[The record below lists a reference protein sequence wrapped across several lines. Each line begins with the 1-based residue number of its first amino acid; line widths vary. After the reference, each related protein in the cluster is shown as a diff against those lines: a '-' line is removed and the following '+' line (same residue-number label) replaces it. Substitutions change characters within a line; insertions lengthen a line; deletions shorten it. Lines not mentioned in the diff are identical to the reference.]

1 MCDDQNSLVTAVT
14 DLRRTF
20 EAPRELGQTDS
31 GRKKTPL
38 NQAATIIPTMT
49 RIETAPEAALSLPAI
64 GDSVMAAM
72 SNAELGARLD
82 DLFRFRSALE
92 GHIIQLLGEAERRGA
107 HYDDGATSAAAWT
120 AERFQISSPSARTLV
135 RVAQKAWNVPQLVG
149 ALQAGE
155 ISFDKLRAVAEAASP
170 ETEGDL
176 LDEARHRSVRE
187 LMALAGSMRATPPRD
202 PALEQERRSL
212 RCNEAVR
219 TMTVQ
224 LPPESFAEARS
235 RLESMAKEIP
245 SADGETS
252 WDQRMADA
260 FMGMIRCPN
269 DGDGESSVS
278 SPYFVVMHV
287 PVAALFDESGHESD
301 LAGDLERGGLL
312 SIEAVR
318 RVACD
323 ATITLAVDDDTGH
336 TMYEGRTRRD
346 PSGPQHREVRRRD
359 RHCRF
364 PGCTNVVF
372 TNVHHIK
379 EWKPD
384 RGPTDLDNLVLLCV
398 HHHGLVHSKQWHMSG
413 NPNELLI
420 FIGPTGRA
428 MESRP
433 SPLWTAVT
441 GPAARRA
448 VAARRTGNG

>member
-1 MCDDQNSLVTAVT
+1 
-14 DLRRTF
+14 
-20 EAPRELGQTDS
+20 
-31 GRKKTPL
+31 
-38 NQAATIIPTMT
+38 MT
-49 RIETAPEAALSLPAI
+49 RIETAPEAALSLPPI

-92 GHIIQLLGEAERRGA
+92 GHIVQLLGEAERRGA
-107 HYDDGATSAAAWT
+107 HYDDGATSVAAWA

-135 RVAQKAWNVPQLVG
+135 HVAQKAWDVPQLVG

-170 ETEGDL
+170 ETEGEL

-187 LMALAGSMRATPPRD
+187 LTSLAGSMRSAPPRD
-202 PALEQERRSL
+202 PTVEQQRRSL

-245 SADGETS
+245 SVDGETS

-260 FMGMIRCPN
+260 FMGIIRCGK
-269 DGDGESSVS
+269 DGGGESSVS

-287 PVAALFDESGHESD
+287 PVAALLDESGDASV
-301 LAGDLERGGLL
+301 LAGDMERGGLL
-312 SIEAVR
+312 SIETVR

-323 ATITLAVDDDTGH
+323 ATMTLAVDDDMGH
-336 TMYEGRTRRD
+336 TMYEGRARRD
-346 PSGPQHREVRRRD
+346 PSGPQQREVRRRD

-384 RGPTDLDNLVLLCV
+384 QGPTDLDNLVLLCV
-398 HHHGLVHSKQWHMSG
+398 HHHGLVHSKQWRLSG

-420 FIGPTGRA
+420 FVGPSGRA

-448 VAARRTGNG
+448 VAARRTGGG

>member
-1 MCDDQNSLVTAVT
+1 
-14 DLRRTF
+14 
-20 EAPRELGQTDS
+20 
-31 GRKKTPL
+31 
-38 NQAATIIPTMT
+38 MT
-49 RIETAPEAALSLPAI
+49 RIETRPEAELSLPPIDNSA
-64 GDSVMAAM
+64 MAAI
-72 SNAELGARLD
+72 SNAELGTRLD
-82 DLFRFRSALE
+82 DLFRFRSAIE
-92 GHIIQLLGEAERRGA
+92 GHIVQLLGEAERRGV
-107 HYDDGATSAAAWT
+107 HYEDGATSAAAWT
-120 AERFQISSPSARTLV
+120 SERFQVSTPSARTLV
-135 RVAQKAWNVPQLVG
+135 RVAQKAWDIPQLVG
-149 ALQAGE
+149 ALQSGD

-170 ETEGDL
+170 ETEGEL
-176 LDEARHRSVRE
+176 LNEARHRSVRE
-187 LMALAGSMRATPPRD
+187 LTVLAGSMRTAPPRD
-202 PALEQERRSL
+202 PAVEQERRSL

-235 RLESMAKEIP
+235 RLESIAKEIP
-245 SADGETS
+245 SVDGETS

-260 FMGMIRCPN
+260 FMGLIRS
-269 DGDGESSVS
+269 GQEGSSVS

-287 PVAALFDESGHESD
+287 PVAALLDESGDESG
-301 LAGDLERGGLL
+301 LAADLERGGLL
-312 SIEAVR
+312 SIETVR

-323 ATITLAVDDDTGH
+323 ATITLAVDDEMGH
-336 TMYEGRTRRD
+336 TMYEGRARRD

-398 HHHGLVHSKQWHMSG
+398 HHHGLVHSRQWRMSG
-413 NPNELLI
+413 NPNEVLT
-420 FIGPTGRA
+420 FVGPSGRA

-433 SPLWTAVT
+433 SPMWTAVT

-448 VAARRTGNG
+448 VAGRKGGGG

>member
-1 MCDDQNSLVTAVT
+1 
-14 DLRRTF
+14 
-20 EAPRELGQTDS
+20 
-31 GRKKTPL
+31 
-38 NQAATIIPTMT
+38 
-49 RIETAPEAALSLPAI
+49 
-64 GDSVMAAM
+64 
-72 SNAELGARLD
+72 
-82 DLFRFRSALE
+82 LFRFRSALE
-92 GHIIQLLGEAERRGA
+92 GHIVQLLGEAERRGA

-120 AERFQISSPSARTLV
+120 AERFQVSTPSARALV
-135 RVAQKAWNVPQLVG
+135 RVAQKAWDVPLLVG
-149 ALQAGE
+149 ALQSGE
-155 ISFDKLRAVAEAASP
+155 ISFDKLRAVAETATP
-170 ETEGDL
+170 ETESQL
-176 LDEARHRSVRE
+176 LDEARQRSVRE
-187 LMALAGSMRATPPRD
+187 LADVAGALCPAPPRD
-202 PALEQERRSL
+202 RAVDEERRSL
-212 RCNEAVR
+212 RCNESVR

-224 LPPESFAEARS
+224 LPPVSFAEARS

-245 SADGETS
+245 SGDGEVS

-260 FMGMIRCPN
+260 FMGLVRCGQ
-269 DGDGESSVS
+269 DSSGEPSVT
-278 SPYFVVMHV
+278 SPYFVVVHV
-287 PVAALFDESGHESD
+287 PAAALLDESGEESG

-312 SIEAVR
+312 GVEEVR

-323 ATITLAVDDDTGH
+323 ATITLAVDDDMGH
-336 TMYEGRTRRD
+336 TMYEGRARRD

-398 HHHGLVHSKQWHMSG
+398 HHHGLVHSKQWRMSG

-420 FIGPTGRA
+420 FVGPSGRA

-441 GPAARRA
+441 GPAAGRAVVARRA
-448 VAARRTGNG
+448 AGGG